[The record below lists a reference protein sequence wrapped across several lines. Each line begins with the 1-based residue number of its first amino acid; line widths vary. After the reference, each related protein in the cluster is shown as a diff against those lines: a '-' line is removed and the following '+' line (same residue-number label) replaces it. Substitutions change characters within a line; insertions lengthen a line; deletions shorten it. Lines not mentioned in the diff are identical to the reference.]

1 MKLEITIAEIR
12 EAILD
17 YYNKKLKTDFNDVDF
32 CYNTPVRA
40 SLIKILP
47 ESNNDEP
54 N

>member
-1 MKLEITIAEIR
+1 MKLEITTAEIR

-17 YYNKKLKTDFNDVDF
+17 YYNKKLGTDFNDVDF
-32 CYNTPVRA
+32 CYTTPVRA
-40 SLIKILP
+40 SLIKLLP